1 MSKVTNMTMPTIAA
15 MIDTTS
21 PVTAAHFAPRRN
33 RPMSESTNATGTRI
47 HAKPLTAGM
56 NVNTSPTIATTSP
69 VMPTTFGPRFDGS
82 VNGCSGSTI
91 VEPAP

>member
-1 MSKVTNMTMPTIAA
+1 MTMPTMAA

-33 RPMSESTNATGTRI
+33 RPMSESTNAAGTRI
-47 HAKPLTAGM
+47 HTSPLAGGM
-56 NVNTSPTIATTSP
+56 NMTTRPTIATTSAM
-69 VMPTTFGPRFDGS
+69 MPTTFGPGFDGS
-82 VNGCSGSTI
+82 VNGCPGSTI